1 MEKIKKISNKLFI
14 KKSIWIFIFLAFYNN
29 VFTQVEL
36 ESYINLATEKNE
48 NLKALHQNYL
58 VALSKV
64 NQVNILPNP
73 EINLGVMLPK
83 MQGHTGINRFNLGAM
98 QSFPWFGILK
108 AKKDLALAQAEV
120 KNKNVPIASLEIIY
134 HLKKTWLKIYELEKK
149 KEFSTINLQLLDRLE
164 EVTLSNI
171 EAGKSSAINVVKIN
185 LKKEKIKTELE
196 LLENQK
202 IAPLATFNQLLQSDL
217 NQAIDI
223 KSNLNF
229 AILPDIKNDFSVT
242 NNQPNPIIQK
252 LNIEQQVAS
261 KSLKINDLNRKPT
274 FGIGFEW
281 TYVQKYPNISFDANG
296 RDMKVARARVTLPIY
311 TKQYR
316 AKTQEEEQKI
326 IAIDHQKK
334 EIISQFSMIIEQAK
348 AEHESAKIK
357 IDLYEKQKRLTR
369 SAIEILEGNFS
380 TSGKGFEELLQM
392 QMNLVDYD
400 VMILEAIVMSHL
412 AVAKIEKI
420 IL

>member
-164 EVTLSNI
+164 DVTLSNI

-185 LKKEKIKTELE
+185 LKKEKIKTELA

-242 NNQPNPIIQK
+242 NNQPHPIIQK